1 MALLVLPFLP
11 ASNLFFPVGF
21 VVAERVLYMPS
32 MGWCLLV
39 AHGWRLVAK
48 KRAKLAAAALI
59 FLLLAFSAKTY
70 VRNWDW
76 KTEYSIFASGLK
88 VTKPTGNYVRCSAAQ
103 TLHCKVA
110 GALYRARHPETS
122 VVKSHQTQ

>member
-1 MALLVLPFLP
+1 
-11 ASNLFFPVGF
+11 
-21 VVAERVLYMPS
+21 MPS

-59 FLLLAFSAKTY
+59 FLLMAFSAKTY

-88 VTKPTGNYVRCSAAQ
+88 VSISTKYFIYMYLQ
-103 TLHCKVA
+103 TVA
-110 GALYRARHPETS
+110 F
-122 VVKSHQTQ
+122 V

>member
-1 MALLVLPFLP
+1 MSFKNHRRRRKKNIGRQPHYLFQGLALLVLPFLP

-39 AHGWRLVAK
+39 AHGWRLLAK
-48 KRAKLAAAALI
+48 RRAKLAAAALI

-70 VRNWDW
+70 MRNWDW

-88 VTKPTGNYVRCSAAQ
+88 VSLY
-103 TLHCKVA
+103 KVK
-110 GALYRARHPETS
+110 LFL
-122 VVKSHQTQ
+122 

>member
-1 MALLVLPFLP
+1 MFLIGTYCYIITNLRILLMFQGLALLVLPFLP

-39 AHGWRLVAK
+39 AHGWRLLAK
-48 KRAKLAAAALI
+48 RRAKLAAAALI

-88 VTKPTGNYVRCSAAQ
+88 VSFFHIAIELSLSFIYF
-103 TLHCKVA
+103 LW
-110 GALYRARHPETS
+110 
-122 VVKSHQTQ
+122 

>member
-1 MALLVLPFLP
+1 MVKLFIILLQGLALLVLPFLP

-48 KRAKLAAAALI
+48 KRAKLAAASLI

-88 VTKPTGNYVRCSAAQ
+88 VRLTEIIFSLPLKHRSDLSSILV
-103 TLHCKVA
+103 
-110 GALYRARHPETS
+110 E
-122 VVKSHQTQ
+122 

>member
-1 MALLVLPFLP
+1 MVFWLLHIYFSIKNGHTPIETVTYLPFLFHSQGLALLVLPFLP

-48 KRAKLAAAALI
+48 KRATLATAALI
-59 FLLLAFSAKTY
+59 FLILAFSAKTY
-70 VRNWDW
+70 YRNWDW
-76 KTEYSIFASGLK
+76 KTEYSLFSSGLK
-88 VTKPTGNYVRCSAAQ
+88 VT
-103 TLHCKVA
+103 L
-110 GALYRARHPETS
+110 L
-122 VVKSHQTQ
+122 

>member
-1 MALLVLPFLP
+1 M
-11 ASNLFFPVGF
+11 GF

-39 AHGWRLVAK
+39 AHGWRLLARRRATVA
-48 KRAKLAAAALI
+48 AGALI

-88 VTKPTGNYVRCSAAQ
+88 VSLGLFYF
-103 TLHCKVA
+103 
-110 GALYRARHPETS
+110 TS
-122 VVKSHQTQ
+122 PQLIF

>member
-1 MALLVLPFLP
+1 MPQELTSVDKLSNSQGLALLVLPFLP

-39 AHGWRLVAK
+39 AHGWRLLAK
-48 KRAKLAAAALI
+48 RRAKLAAGALI

-70 VRNWDW
+70 MRNWDW
-76 KTEYSIFASGLK
+76 KTEYTIFASGLK
-88 VTKPTGNYVRCSAAQ
+88 VKLFFSFLTKVTRRIN
-103 TLHCKVA
+103 
-110 GALYRARHPETS
+110 
-122 VVKSHQTQ
+122 